1 MWLIVIY
8 RPHTNACNLKA
19 VMKYYLPRKFNIC
32 YLVGKETT
40 ITTWQ
45 IPALTRY
52 SPRGK
57 VSWHQAHWELTITG
71 NLIGRWDEGRQSRL
85 TYHSQ
90 GFFQEGAFSP
100 SLLWFAR
107 SEELNF
113 TDAGHFLACWRCCVA
128 MIISWI
134 LFPQYESNRDYS
146 ENFMSVKISH
156 STIMQFTVPVPF
168 CFSSAVSMRVKPG

>member
-1 MWLIVIY
+1 MAGWQPFETESGHPSFLVSLPTCPTAGIVHVETFAYYSTFPKLETAKFKKLVMWLIVIY

-71 NLIGRWDEGRQSRL
+71 NLIGRLDEGRQSRL
-85 TYHSQ
+85 THHSQ

-107 SEELNF
+107 SEELNS
-113 TDAGHFLACWRCCVA
+113 TDAGHFAGT
-128 MIISWI
+128 
-134 LFPQYESNRDYS
+134 Y
-146 ENFMSVKISH
+146 
-156 STIMQFTVPVPF
+156 TV
-168 CFSSAVSMRVKPG
+168 